1 MNRIYNLIMI
11 VAFSAVLS
19 SLVLAHSST
28 KITIPENEAILDE
41 VPETISIQMTNKI
54 RLIKVEMQLEDHAI
68 IEIDISE
75 YKEFQTEFTLP
86 IKSQGAGVYGITW
99 RALGDDGHPVKGSFT
114 FTVME

>member
-1 MNRIYNLIMI
+1 MNRFLKLLTL
-11 VAFSAVLS
+11 VSFGTFVFSQA
-19 SLVLAHSST
+19 LAHFD
-28 KITIPENEAILDE
+28 IEMTIPDNEAILEE
-41 VPETISIQMTNKI
+41 VPETITIQMTNKI
-54 RLIKVEMQLEDHAI
+54 RLIKVEIQHEDHAI

-86 IKSQGAGVYGITW
+86 IESQGAGVYGIFW